1 MGKSHHTVIVG
12 GGIVGVSTALW
23 LQRAGMKVTLVDRK
37 GFAAGTSYGNA
48 GVLAASA
55 VVPVT
60 VPGLLKKA
68 PGMLLN
74 PNEPLFLKWSY
85 LPKLLPFLM
94 RYLSYANAKDVHRIG
109 KGLTEIMYDTVEQHM
124 ALAKG
129 TPAEKFIKAGDYLHA
144 YDSKY
149 DFEKD
154 SFSWEQRR
162 KLGFED
168 HELDEAALADYDPE
182 LAGKFGYAVR
192 CPNHGQI
199 TDPGE
204 YVTALGNEFLKNG
217 GELLI
222 GTVTGIEV
230 ANGTARAIEMENG
243 TLDAD
248 HIVITSGAWSGTLC
262 EKLGS
267 KIPLEAERGYHV
279 EFVNANVNLR
289 SNVMV
294 SSKKFAMNSM
304 DGRLR
309 CAGIVEFGGLEAG
322 PSKAPVELLKRNAHE
337 LFPDLK
343 YDSTNEWLG
352 HRPSTPDSLPAI
364 GALKNV
370 SNVWT
375 GFGHQHLGLTGG
387 PKTGR
392 WLAQLITGE
401 KPNVDMTP
409 YDPDRF

>member
-1 MGKSHHTVIVG
+1 MSKVDHTIVIG
-12 GGIVGVSTALW
+12 AGIVGVSTALW
-23 LQRAGMKVTLVDRK
+23 LQRSGVRVTLVDRE

-68 PGMLLN
+68 PGMLFSG
-74 PNEPLFLKWSY
+74 NEPLFLRWSY
-85 LPKLLPFLM
+85 LPQLLPFLFK
-94 RYLSYANAKDVHRIG
+94 YLSYANADDVKRIG
-109 KGLTEIMYDTVEQHM
+109 KGLAEVMYDTVDQHM

-129 TPAEKFIKAGDYLHA
+129 TPAERFIRAGDYVHA
-144 YDSKY
+144 YDNKHG
-149 DFEKD
+149 FEKD
-154 SFSWEQRR
+154 AFAWRQRR
-162 KLGFED
+162 DLGFED
-168 HELDEAALADYDPE
+168 EELDQDALANYDPE

-204 YVTALGNEFLKNG
+204 YVGALGGVFLDQG
-217 GELLI
+217 GQLVVAD
-222 GTVTGIEV
+222 VTNI
-230 ANGTARAIEMENG
+230 TTENG
-243 TLDAD
+243 IAKAVETSEGQIEAD
-248 HIVITSGAWSGTLC
+248 QVVITSGAWSSMLC
-262 EKLGS
+262 AKLGA
-267 KIPLEAERGYHV
+267 KIPMEAERGYHV
-279 EFVNANVNLR
+279 EFVNANVSLR
-289 SNVMV
+289 SNTMV

-309 CAGIVEFGGLEAG
+309 CAGIVEFGGLDAG
-322 PSKAPVELLKRNAHE
+322 PSKAPIELLKRNAHE
-337 LFPDLK
+337 IFPNLE
-343 YDSTNEWLG
+343 YDSTREWLG
-352 HRPSTPDSLPAI
+352 HRPSTPDSLPVI
-364 GALKNV
+364 GALKNA
-370 SNVWT
+370 SNVWA

-409 YDPDRF
+409 YAPDRF